1 MLQHELRERFP
12 DARVFMDLDSIDPG
26 RPFAE
31 VIWEAVESCAVLVA
45 LIGRQWLTLTDEEG
59 QRRLDN
65 PGDYVRFEV
74 HTALERGVPVIPV
87 LADGARPPRQQELPS
102 ELHKLAGLNALE
114 LSYARYEYD
123 AGRLFDFIQR
133 VLAPIR
139 DREGA
144 DRRAQEETDH
154 KAQQAEQRKA
164 WQAEQRKA
172 RQAEQR
178 KARGRPTAQPR
189 PRPSFGIEKSRRS
202 RLGKRVTLPVLAT
215 SSRHCCP
222 GMSGSW
228 GRTILAPWP
237 PGTAW
242 PCGPGG
248 RGDAV
253 AARDQFAALLPVAE
267 RVLGAGHP
275 ETLTTRNGLAVYTGQ
290 AGDPATARDQLA
302 ALLPV
307 RERVL
312 GPGHPQTVATRDTL
326 ASWAQQAQSDR
337 GRSNK
342 WAPYVR
348 RGVASP
354 PRG

>member
-1 MLQHELRERFP
+1 MVPSLGEVGDVPGSSAQGIFLSYGREDAAAYARLLQHELRERFP

-31 VIWEAVESCAVLVA
+31 VIREAVESCAVLVA

-164 WQAEQRKA
+164 RQAEQRKA

-178 KARGRPTAQPR
+178 KARREADRAAQAKA
-189 PRPSFGIEKSRRS
+189 E
-202 RLGKRVTLPVLAT
+202 L
-215 SSRHCCP
+215 
-222 GMSGSW
+222 
-228 GRTILAPWP
+228 
-237 PGTAW
+237 
-242 PCGPGG
+242 
-248 RGDAV
+248 
-253 AARDQFAALLPVAE
+253 RDRKEQAIS
-267 RVLGAGHP
+267 
-275 ETLTTRNGLAVYTGQ
+275 TGE
-290 AGDPATARDQLA
+290 AGDVAGARDQLA
-302 ALLPV
+302 ALLP
-307 RERVL
+307 RYERSWGRTIL
-312 GPGHPQTVATRDTL
+312 TPRPPGTSLPGTP
-326 ASWAQQAQSDR
+326 
-337 GRSNK
+337 G
-342 WAPYVR
+342 R
-348 RGVASP
+348 RGTRLLPRTSSP
-354 PRG
+354 RCCRWLSESSAPGTPRR

>member
-1 MLQHELRERFP
+1 MVPSLGEVGDVPGSSAQGIFLSYGREDAAAYARLLQHELRERFP

-31 VIWEAVESCAVLVA
+31 VIREAVESCAVLVA

-164 WQAEQRKA
+164 RQAEQRKA

-178 KARGRPTAQPR
+178 KARGEADRAAQAKA
-189 PRPSFGIEKSRRS
+189 E
-202 RLGKRVTLPVLAT
+202 L
-215 SSRHCCP
+215 
-222 GMSGSW
+222 
-228 GRTILAPWP
+228 
-237 PGTAW
+237 
-242 PCGPGG
+242 
-248 RGDAV
+248 
-253 AARDQFAALLPVAE
+253 RDRKEQAIS
-267 RVLGAGHP
+267 
-275 ETLTTRNGLAVYTGQ
+275 TGE
-290 AGDPATARDQLA
+290 AGDVAGARDQLA
-302 ALLPV
+302 ALLP
-307 RERVL
+307 RYERSWGRTIL
-312 GPGHPQTVATRDTL
+312 TPRPPGTSLPGTP
-326 ASWAQQAQSDR
+326 
-337 GRSNK
+337 G
-342 WAPYVR
+342 R
-348 RGVASP
+348 RGTRLPPGTSSP
-354 PRG
+354 RCCRCVSGSLAPGTLRQWPPGTPLLAGPSRRRAIVGAVTSGPRMFAEA

>member
-87 LADGARPPRQQELPS
+87 LADGAKPPRQQELPS

-164 WQAEQRKA
+164 

-178 KARGRPTAQPR
+178 KARGEADRAAQAKA
-189 PRPSFGIEKSRRS
+189 E
-202 RLGKRVTLPVLAT
+202 L
-215 SSRHCCP
+215 
-222 GMSGSW
+222 
-228 GRTILAPWP
+228 
-237 PGTAW
+237 
-242 PCGPGG
+242 
-248 RGDAV
+248 
-253 AARDQFAALLPVAE
+253 RDRKEQAIS
-267 RVLGAGHP
+267 
-275 ETLTTRNGLAVYTGQ
+275 TGE
-290 AGDPATARDQLA
+290 AGDVAGARDQLA
-302 ALLPV
+302 ALLP
-307 RERVL
+307 RYERVL
-312 GPGHPQTVATRDTL
+312 GADHPGTLATRNGL
-326 ASWAQQAQSDR
+326 ALWTGRAGGR
-337 GRSNK
+337 GCC
-342 WAPYVR
+342 PGPVR
-348 RGVASP
+348 RAAAG
-354 PRG
+354 G